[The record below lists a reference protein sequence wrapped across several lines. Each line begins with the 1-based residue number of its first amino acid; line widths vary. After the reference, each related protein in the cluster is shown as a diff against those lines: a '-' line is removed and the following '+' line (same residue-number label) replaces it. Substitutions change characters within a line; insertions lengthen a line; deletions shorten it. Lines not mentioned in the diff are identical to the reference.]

1 MKKLISLLIV
11 LMGAVSAHAQNAG
24 GMVKVDWKEI
34 KALASE
40 NPDSI
45 SLLVKR
51 MTSLDDIASLT
62 LEEAALAFY
71 GQSFLS
77 DGNEEPL
84 IMQLYLER
92 AKNTPE
98 KVRAIVEEALELNPL
113 NLEANIMKLRMV
125 TTDVN
130 VSGGDKSKERQSLL
144 YNGIVSKILNVIA
157 STGDGTEQKPFYVTR
172 INDEYMLMEY
182 YLGLD
187 RKKRISQSLE
197 HKGDHSYDCFDLREK
212 SEKYD
217 RLQIYFEINRALE
230 TEKKAFAT
238 K

>member
-1 MKKLISLLIV
+1 MRKLILLLIV
-11 LMGAVSAHAQNAG
+11 LIGAVSAHAQNAG

-71 GQSFLS
+71 GQSVLS

-144 YNGIVSKILNVIA
+144 YNGIVAKMLNVIA

-197 HKGDHSYDCFDLREK
+197 HKGDHSYDCFDLKEK

-230 TEKKAFAT
+230 TEKKAFDT

>member
-1 MKKLISLLIV
+1 MRKLILLLIV
-11 LMGAVSAHAQNAG
+11 LIGAVSAHAQNAG

-40 NPDSI
+40 NPESI

-71 GQSFLS
+71 GQSVLS

-144 YNGIVSKILNVIA
+144 YNGIVAKILNVIA

-197 HKGDHSYDCFDLREK
+197 HKGDHSYDCFDLKEK

-230 TEKKAFAT
+230 TEKKAFDT

>member
-1 MKKLISLLIV
+1 MRKLILLLIV
-11 LMGAVSAHAQNAG
+11 LIGAVSAHAQNAG

-71 GQSFLS
+71 GQSVLS

-92 AKNTPE
+92 ANNTPE

-144 YNGIVSKILNVIA
+144 YNGIVAKMLNVIA

-197 HKGDHSYDCFDLREK
+197 HKGDHSYDCFDLKEK

-230 TEKKAFAT
+230 TEKKAFDT

>member
-1 MKKLISLLIV
+1 MRKLILLLIV
-11 LMGAVSAHAQNAG
+11 LIGAVSAHAQNAG

-34 KALASE
+34 KALVSE

-62 LEEAALAFY
+62 MEEAALAFY
-71 GQSFLS
+71 GQSVLS

-84 IMQLYLER
+84 IMRLYLER

-113 NLEANIMKLRMV
+113 NLEANMMKLKMM
-125 TTDVN
+125 TNDVN
-130 VSGGDKSKERQSLL
+130 VFGGDKSKERQSLL
-144 YNGIVSKILNVIA
+144 YNGIVAKILNVIA

-172 INDEYMLMEY
+172 INDEYVLMEY

-187 RKKRISQSLE
+187 RKKRISQSLV

-230 TEKKAFAT
+230 TEKKAFDT